1 MGTEANVVGELIND
15 IQVTFGAFGWTN
27 ALEVTVIAAFFY
39 AGLRLLR
46 GTTAMSVIR
55 GMVLVVVG
63 ILVIGR
69 LTDSIVLDWI
79 VENALAVL
87 LIVVL
92 LVFQPE
98 FRRAFEHVGRAGGL
112 KHWGSRRQPYRLLIP
127 LAAAVSHRMSQ
138 ERVGGLFVFERDTG
152 LEELAD
158 SGVRMGAEPT
168 VELME
173 SIFLPGSP
181 LHDGAVLLRPS
192 EVVAAAVIIPMPA
205 GEYSVRGQTNGHG
218 GAHLGTRHRA
228 ALTVSEE
235 TDAVAVVI
243 SEETGAIS
251 LALGGMLS
259 TPMTATELE
268 VALSR
273 HLHSRRWGDR
283 LGAGLL
289 DRILGRHE
297 GAPSTAGGDAARP

>member
-1 MGTEANVVGELIND
+1 MGDLIND
-15 IQVTFGAFGWTN
+15 IQVTFGAFSWTN
-27 ALEVTVIAAFFY
+27 ALEVTVITVFFY

-55 GMVLVVVG
+55 GMVLVVLA
-63 ILVIGR
+63 ILIIGR
-69 LTDSIVLDWI
+69 LVDSIVLDWI

-112 KHWGSRRQPYRLLIP
+112 KHWGSRRQPYRSLIP
-127 LAAAVSHRMSQ
+127 MMAAVVHRMSQ

-158 SGVRMGAEPT
+158 AGVRLGAEPT
-168 VELME
+168 LELLE
-173 SIFLPGSP
+173 SIFWRGSP

-192 EVVAAAVIIPMPA
+192 EIVAAAVIVPTPA
-205 GEYSVRGQTNGHG
+205 GEFSVLRQSNGPP

-235 TDAVAVVI
+235 TDAVAVVV
-243 SEETGAIS
+243 SEESGAIS
-251 LALGGMLS
+251 LAAGGALHS
-259 TPMTATELE
+259 PLTATELE
-268 VALSR
+268 VELSR
-273 HLHSRRWGDR
+273 LLHSRRWGDR
-283 LGAGLL
+283 LSVPLL
-289 DRILGRHE
+289 DRTSDRGGR
-297 GAPSTAGGDAARP
+297 APSTAGGDATGP

>member
-1 MGTEANVVGELIND
+1 MTELVND
-15 IQVTFGAFGWTN
+15 IQVTFGDFGWTS
-27 ALEVTVIAAFFY
+27 ALEITVIAAFFY

-55 GMVLVVVG
+55 GMVLVVLA

-69 LTDSIVLDWI
+69 LTESIVLDWI

-112 KHWGSRRQPYRLLIP
+112 KHWGSRRQPYRSLIP
-127 LAAAVSHRMSQ
+127 MIAAVVHRLSQ
-138 ERVGGLFVFERDTG
+138 QQVGGLFVFERDTG

-158 SGVRMGAEPT
+158 GGVRLGAEPT
-168 VELME
+168 LELLE
-173 SIFLPGSP
+173 SIFWRGSP

-192 EVVAAAVIIPMPA
+192 EVVAAAVIIPTPA
-205 GEYSVRGQTNGHG
+205 GEFSVRGQANGHA

-228 ALTVSEE
+228 ALTVTEE
-235 TDAVAVVI
+235 TDAVAVVV
-243 SEETGAIS
+243 SEESGRVS
-251 LALGGMLS
+251 LAVGGELS
-259 TPMTATELE
+259 APLTATELE

-283 LGAGLL
+283 LGARWLE
-289 DRILGRHE
+289 RVWGRQS
-297 GAPSTAGGDAARP
+297 GTPSTAGGDAAGP

>member
-1 MGTEANVVGELIND
+1 MGDLIND
-15 IQVTFGAFGWTN
+15 IQVTFGTFSWTN
-27 ALEVTVIAAFFY
+27 ALEVTVITVFFY

-55 GMVLVVVG
+55 GMVLVVLA
-63 ILVIGR
+63 ILIIGR
-69 LTDSIVLDWI
+69 LIDSIVLDWI

-112 KHWGSRRQPYRLLIP
+112 KHWGSRRQPYRALIP
-127 LAAAVSHRMSQ
+127 MMAAVVHRMSQ

-158 SGVRMGAEPT
+158 SGVRLGAEPT
-168 VELME
+168 LELLE
-173 SIFLPGSP
+173 SIFWRGSP

-192 EVVAAAVIIPMPA
+192 EIVAAAVIIPTPA
-205 GEYSVRGQTNGHG
+205 GEFSIPRQSNGLP

-228 ALTVSEE
+228 ALTVCEE
-235 TDAVAVVI
+235 TDAVAVVV

-251 LALGGMLS
+251 LAAGGALMSPL
-259 TPMTATELE
+259 TATELE
-268 VALSR
+268 VELTR
-273 HLHSRRWGDR
+273 LLHSRRWGDR
-283 LGAGLL
+283 LSVPLF
-289 DRILGRHE
+289 DRTLGRN
-297 GAPSTAGGDAARP
+297 GRAASTAGGDATGP

>member
-1 MGTEANVVGELIND
+1 MTELVND
-15 IQVTFGAFGWTN
+15 IQVTFGDFGWTS
-27 ALEVTVIAAFFY
+27 ALEITVIAAFFY

-55 GMVLVVVG
+55 GMVLVVLA

-69 LTDSIVLDWI
+69 LTESIVLDWI

-112 KHWGSRRQPYRLLIP
+112 KHWGSRRQPYRSLIP
-127 LAAAVSHRMSQ
+127 MIAAVVHRLSQ
-138 ERVGGLFVFERDTG
+138 QQVGGLFVFERDTG

-158 SGVRMGAEPT
+158 GGVRLGAEPT
-168 VELME
+168 LELLE
-173 SIFLPGSP
+173 SIFWRGSP

-192 EVVAAAVIIPMPA
+192 EVVAAAVIIPTPA
-205 GEYSVRGQTNGHG
+205 GEFSVRGQANGHA

-228 ALTVSEE
+228 ALTVTEE
-235 TDAVAVVI
+235 TDAVAV
-243 SEETGAIS
+243 
-251 LALGGMLS
+251 
-259 TPMTATELE
+259 
-268 VALSR
+268 
-273 HLHSRRWGDR
+273 
-283 LGAGLL
+283 
-289 DRILGRHE
+289 
-297 GAPSTAGGDAARP
+297 AAA